1 MIPEGMTRH
10 VEGENTVLT
19 WKGSVGG
26 GLGDWV
32 IGSGLLMFAAM
43 VAFSKRGAGEGVWI
57 FPLLAVSGF
66 LVGVW
71 LLHRGA
77 VRVVGRSTM
86 IINSTSATAGS
97 APIPTVKRILG
108 ATSGLKVAVK
118 TERFKSRSGLTI
130 RFKHHLV
137 LLKRERE
144 HSVLVSDLP
153 SAEHARFI
161 RAEIIQVMPEV
172 G

>member
-19 WKGSVGG
+19 WKGSVVG

-32 IGSGLLMFAAM
+32 IGSGLLLFAAV

-66 LVGVW
+66 LVGLW

-97 APIPTVKRILG
+97 APIPTVKRVLG
-108 ATSGLKVAVK
+108 ATSGLKVVVK
-118 TERFKSRSGLTI
+118 TERFRTRSGLKS
-130 RFKHHLV
+130 FKHHLV
-137 LLKRERE
+137 LLRRERE

-161 RAEIIQVMPEV
+161 RAEIIQVMPAV